1 MSERSVALYPPEFG
15 EAPLSLAFRQAWL
28 EWRDAWDELE
38 DADDSDGQLVERT
51 AETATRIVRRLWRS
65 AFASVGEPAA
75 AQVKA
80 MVYAFVALLDETLL
94 FGNWAGHLAWQE
106 RPLEARLYGS
116 RNAGERLPM
125 AIRGLLKERAPATR
139 DLANVYLQCLV
150 LGFRGQ
156 LRGERGQAT
165 HERWRQA
172 LFTFAWQRE
181 PVSSGALHS
190 LERPT
195 RAAPLRLPLRRALP
209 DGLRLG
215 LAILGCALLLTALG
229 HWLWRDIQA
238 ELDPVL
244 HLSVTLEDG
253 ESAE

>member
-1 MSERSVALYPPEFG
+1 MPERSVALYPPEFG

-80 MVYAFVALLDETLL
+80 MVYAFVALLDETLV
-94 FGNWAGHLAWQE
+94 FGNWAGQVAWQA

-125 AIRGLLKERAPATR
+125 AIRSLLKERVPATR

-150 LGFRGQ
+150 LGFHGQ
-156 LRGERGQAT
+156 LRGERGQAM

-172 LFTFAWQRE
+172 LFTFAWQHE
-181 PVSSGALHS
+181 PTAAGALQS
-190 LERPT
+190 LERPL
-195 RAAPLRLPLRRALP
+195 RAEPLSRPLRRALP

-215 LAILGCALLLTALG
+215 LAIAGVALLLTVVG
-229 HWLWRDIQA
+229 HWLWSDIQS
-238 ELDPVL
+238 ELEPVL
-244 HLSVTLEDG
+244 HLAATLDDG
-253 ESAE
+253 EQLE

>member
-1 MSERSVALYPPEFG
+1 MPERSVALYPPEFG

-51 AETATRIVRRLWRS
+51 AETSTRIVRRLWRS

-80 MVYAFVALLDETLL
+80 MVYAFVALVDESLL
-94 FGNWAGHLAWQE
+94 FGTWAGQLAWQE

-125 AIRGLLKERAPATR
+125 AIRGLLRERAPATR

-150 LGFRGQ
+150 LGFHGQ
-156 LRGERGQAT
+156 LRGERGQAM

-181 PVSSGALHS
+181 PAATGALQS
-190 LERPT
+190 LERPA

-209 DGLRLG
+209 DGLPLG
-215 LAILGCALLLTALG
+215 LAIVGLALLLTAVG
-229 HWLWRDIQA
+229 HGFWRDIQS
-238 ELDPVL
+238 ELEPVL
-244 HLSVTLEDG
+244 HLAATQDDG
-253 ESAE
+253 ESVE

>member
-1 MSERSVALYPPEFG
+1 MPERSVALYPPEFG

-38 DADDSDGQLVERT
+38 DADDSDGRLVERT
-51 AETATRIVRRLWRS
+51 AESATRIVRRLWRS

-80 MVYAFVALLDETLL
+80 TVYAFVALLDESLL
-94 FGNWAGHLAWQE
+94 FGNWSGQQAWQE
-106 RPLEARLYGS
+106 KPLETRLYGS

-125 AIRGLLKERAPATR
+125 AIRGLLKERVPATR

-150 LGFRGQ
+150 LGFHGQ
-156 LRGERGQAT
+156 LRGERGQAQ

-181 PVSSGALHS
+181 PGVAGALQS

-195 RAAPLRLPLRRALP
+195 RATPLHLPMRRALP
-209 DGLRLG
+209 DGFRLG
-215 LAILGCALLLTALG
+215 LVITGLVLLLAAVG
-229 HWLWRDIQA
+229 HGFWRDIQS
-238 ELDPVL
+238 ELEPVL
-244 HLSVTLEDG
+244 HLATVQDDG
-253 ESAE
+253 EPVE

>member
-1 MSERSVALYPPEFG
+1 MPERSVALYPPEFG

-65 AFASVGEPAA
+65 AFASVGEPAT

-80 MVYAFVALLDETLL
+80 VVYAFVALLDETLL
-94 FGNWAGHLAWQE
+94 FGNWAGQSAWQG

-139 DLANVYLQCLV
+139 DLANVYLQCLL
-150 LGFRGQ
+150 LGFHGQ
-156 LRGERGQAT
+156 LRGERGQAM
-165 HERWRQA
+165 HERWRHA

-181 PVSSGALHS
+181 PVTAGALQS
-190 LERPT
+190 LERPLQ
-195 RAAPLRLPLRRALP
+195 AAPLRLPLRRALP

-215 LAILGCALLLTALG
+215 LAIIGFSLLLSAVG
-229 HWLWRDIQA
+229 HWLWSDIQS
-238 ELDPVL
+238 ELEPVL
-244 HLSVTLEDG
+244 HLAATLDDE
-253 ESAE
+253 EQAE

>member
-1 MSERSVALYPPEFG
+1 MPERSVALYPPEFG
-15 EAPLSLAFRQAWL
+15 EAPLSLAFRHAWL

-51 AETATRIVRRLWRS
+51 AETSTRIVRRLWRS

-80 MVYAFVALLDETLL
+80 MVYAFVALLDETLV
-94 FGNWAGHLAWQE
+94 FGNWAGQLAWQQ

-116 RNAGERLPM
+116 RNAGERLPL
-125 AIRGLLKERAPATR
+125 AVRGLLKERAPATR

-150 LGFRGQ
+150 LGFHGQ
-156 LRGERGQAT
+156 LRGERGQAQ

-181 PVSSGALHS
+181 PATAGALQS

-195 RAAPLRLPLRRALP
+195 RAEPLRRPLRRALP
-209 DGLRLG
+209 DGLRLALVIAG
-215 LAILGCALLLTALG
+215 FTLLLSAVG
-229 HWLWRDIQA
+229 HWLWSDIQS
-238 ELDPVL
+238 ELEPVL
-244 HLSVTLEDG
+244 HLATSLEDG
-253 ESAE
+253 EQSE

>member
-1 MSERSVALYPPEFG
+1 MPERSAALYPPEFG

-28 EWRDAWDELE
+28 EWRDAWDDLE
-38 DADDSDGQLVERT
+38 DADDNDGQLVDRT

-65 AFASVGEPAA
+65 AFASVGDSAA
-75 AQVKA
+75 VQVKA
-80 MVYAFVALLDETLL
+80 IVYAFVALLDETLV
-94 FGNWAGHLAWQE
+94 FGNWAGQLAWQE

-116 RNAGERLPM
+116 RNAGERVPA

-150 LGFRGQ
+150 LGFHGQ
-156 LRGERGQAT
+156 LRGERGQAM

-181 PVSSGALHS
+181 PATAGALQS
-190 LERPT
+190 LARPT
-195 RAAPLRLPLRRALP
+195 RAAPLRMPLRRALP

-215 LAILGCALLLTALG
+215 LAILGFALLLSVVG
-229 HWLWRDIQA
+229 HWLWSDIRS
-238 ELDPVL
+238 ELEPVL
-244 HLSVTLEDG
+244 HLAVTQDDG
-253 ESAE
+253 EQPE

>member
-1 MSERSVALYPPEFG
+1 MPERSVALYPPEFG
-15 EAPLSLAFRQAWL
+15 QAPLSLAFRQAWL

-80 MVYAFVALLDETLL
+80 MVYAFVALLDETLV
-94 FGNWAGHLAWQE
+94 FGNWAGQVAWQA

-125 AIRGLLKERAPATR
+125 AIRGLLKERVPATR

-150 LGFRGQ
+150 LGFHGQ

-181 PVSSGALHS
+181 PAAAGVLQS
-190 LERPT
+190 LERPL
-195 RAAPLRLPLRRALP
+195 RAEPLSRPLRRALP

-215 LAILGCALLLTALG
+215 LAITGFALLLTVIG
-229 HWLWRDIQA
+229 HWLWSDIQS
-238 ELDPVL
+238 ELEPVL
-244 HLSVTLEDG
+244 HLAATLDDG
-253 ESAE
+253 EQSE

>member
-1 MSERSVALYPPEFG
+1 MPERSVALYPPEFG

-94 FGNWAGHLAWQE
+94 FGSWAGQIAWQE

-116 RNAGERLPM
+116 RNAGERVPT
-125 AIRGLLKERAPATR
+125 AIRNLLKERIPATR

-150 LGFRGQ
+150 LGFHGQ
-156 LRGERGQAT
+156 LRGERGQAM

-181 PVSSGALHS
+181 PVAQGALQS
-190 LERPT
+190 LERPL
-195 RAAPLRLPLRRALP
+195 RAEPLSRPLRRALP

-215 LAILGCALLLTALG
+215 LAIAGFALLLTALG
-229 HWLWRDIQA
+229 QWLWSDIQS
-238 ELDPVL
+238 ELEPVL
-244 HLSVTLEDG
+244 HLAATLDDG
-253 ESAE
+253 EQSE

>member
-1 MSERSVALYPPEFG
+1 MLERSAALYPPEFG

-38 DADDSDGQLVERT
+38 DSSDSDGQLVERT

-65 AFASVGEPAA
+65 AFASVGESAA
-75 AQVKA
+75 TQVKA
-80 MVYAFVALLDETLL
+80 TVYAFVALVDESLL
-94 FGNWAGHLAWQE
+94 FGTWAGQLAWQE

-125 AIRGLLKERAPATR
+125 AIRGLLKERAPTTR

-150 LGFRGQ
+150 LGFHGQ
-156 LRGERGQAT
+156 LRGERGRAT
-165 HERWRQA
+165 HEKWRQA

-181 PVSSGALHS
+181 PASAGPQQS

-195 RAAPLRLPLRRALP
+195 QAAPVRLPLRRALP
-209 DGLRLG
+209 DGFRLG
-215 LAILGCALLLTALG
+215 LAIFGLFLLLTALG
-229 HWLWRDIQA
+229 HWFWRDIQS
-238 ELDPVL
+238 ELEPVL
-244 HLSVTLEDG
+244 HLAVTMDD
-253 ESAE
+253 AEQAE